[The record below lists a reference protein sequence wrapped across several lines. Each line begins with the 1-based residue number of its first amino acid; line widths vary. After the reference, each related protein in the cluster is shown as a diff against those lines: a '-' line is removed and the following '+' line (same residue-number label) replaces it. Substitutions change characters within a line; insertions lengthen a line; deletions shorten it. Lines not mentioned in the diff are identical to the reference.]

1 MFKVLAD
8 LIKTIKK
15 RKKNF
20 SKNSYTY
27 FLFKKGRSYV
37 LGKFREEF
45 LELVS
50 AIKYK
55 KRKQIIYESAD
66 LIYHFFV
73 LLDLNKIKI
82 QDILKELKRRQDFSG
97 IEEKRSR
104 KNNVRQ

>member
-45 LELVS
+45 LELV
-50 AIKYK
+50 KEK
-55 KRKQIIYESAD
+55 
-66 LIYHFFV
+66 
-73 LLDLNKIKI
+73 LL
-82 QDILKELKRRQDFSG
+82 
-97 IEEKRSR
+97 
-104 KNNVRQ
+104 